1 MSGPLVL
8 SVVVPVRNE
17 AGYLRKSLQAILT
30 TDMPRQAYEL
40 VVVDDGS
47 TDGSAAIAGR
57 FADTVI
63 RLAGRGWGPAYARNR
78 AAELARGDV
87 IAFVDPDVV
96 VEPHTL
102 PRMLDILAARP
113 ELHAVSATHAS
124 RSGAPNLMS
133 KYWSLL
139 LGFGSKR
146 NVSATAAFGSHCGMI
161 RRTALLSA
169 GMYDE
174 WRFKS
179 ACLEDVE
186 LGQRLKK
193 SGHNVVLTGEHP
205 VTHVKRW
212 DLRSIFREV
221 WNRSVLLSR
230 SLGYERTLSSVP
242 GEVVFTLTRAV
253 IPAMALL
260 TTVAL
265 TAAFIPR
272 PSLSLRVLLCVAALV
287 CANFRVLRFF
297 ARERGL
303 FFAAAAVPVH
313 LLTQSVGAAGL
324 CVGWLMRDALGDP
337 LPDAVTQAFAEVGVE
352 KWPPVPRPL

>member
-63 RLAGRGWGPAYARNR
+63 RLAGRGWGPAYTRNR
-78 AAELARGDV
+78 GAELARGDV

-113 ELHAVSATHAS
+113 ELHA
-124 RSGAPNLMS
+124 
-133 KYWSLL
+133 
-139 LGFGSKR
+139 
-146 NVSATAAFGSHCGMI
+146 ATAAFGSHCGMI

-265 TAAFIPR
+265 TAAF
-272 PSLSLRVLLCVAALV
+272 
-287 CANFRVLRFF
+287 
-297 ARERGL
+297 
-303 FFAAAAVPVH
+303 
-313 LLTQSVGAAGL
+313 
-324 CVGWLMRDALGDP
+324 
-337 LPDAVTQAFAEVGVE
+337 
-352 KWPPVPRPL
+352 VPRPG